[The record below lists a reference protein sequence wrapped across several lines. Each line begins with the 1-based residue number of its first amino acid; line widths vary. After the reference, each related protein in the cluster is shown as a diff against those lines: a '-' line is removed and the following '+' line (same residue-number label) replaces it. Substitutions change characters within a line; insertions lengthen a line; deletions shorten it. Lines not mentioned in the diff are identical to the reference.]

1 MKKTFRF
8 VGLMLIAVMSFS
20 FTACGGSDDEP
31 SVRDQLVGIWKTT
44 MSSSNWKLIEL
55 KSDGSIEYY
64 LYIENGTV
72 KYEKDNPL
80 GLSSTANTH
89 WIYNENDKTIRM
101 YTDDNY
107 YNYIYVVS
115 MNKDGDSW
123 NGSVPS
129 TGKIYSFER
138 VKLTN

>member
-55 KSDGSIEYY
+55 RSDGTIEYNLQRKSDGSINYS
-64 LYIENGTV
+64 
-72 KYEKDNPL
+72 
-80 GLSSTANTH
+80 GLNHAQNTH

-101 YTDDNY
+101 YRDDNY
-107 YNYIYVVS
+107 YDYIYVVS

>member
-55 KSDGSIEYY
+55 RSDGTIEYSLQRKSDGSINY
-64 LYIENGTV
+64 
-72 KYEKDNPL
+72 
-80 GLSSTANTH
+80 SSFNNAKNTH

-101 YTDDNY
+101 YRDDNY

-123 NGSVPS
+123 NGSDPS

>member
-55 KSDGSIEYY
+55 RSDGTIEYCLQRQSDGSIYY
-64 LYIENGTV
+64 PGFNNA
-72 KYEKDNPL
+72 KD
-80 GLSSTANTH
+80 TH

-101 YTDDNY
+101 YRDDNY

-123 NGSVPS
+123 NGSDPS